1 MLTIY
6 NATETDFNNN
16 GLGFLEDFTINPKI
30 IEELNGELSLSFEY
44 SIDGVNSQ
52 YLIENNIIRANY
64 DGSFQLFKIKKAPK
78 NLKRITIYA
87 LHIFYNLANNF
98 LEDVRPENMNG
109 ASALDHILRNTQYE
123 NSFIAF
129 SDIDNINTAY
139 YVEKNPVQ
147 AIISEDNSLCNLWG
161 GELERDNFT
170 VKLLSRRGAD
180 NGVKISYGKNMKQ
193 FEEAYD
199 DSNFATRIFPK
210 GSNNLKLPEKY
221 IDSPLIDNYPQI
233 VIKPITFDDV
243 TIDENTTEEQALN
256 MLRSKVQELYSAG
269 IDVPKLNV
277 KVDWQDLSK
286 TEEYYSKYNVF
297 ETVRLGDT
305 ITVETHNTTLTTRVI
320 KIIYDCILEK
330 YTNFELGNF
339 KPSFF
344 DNQLQIV
351 KEQIQVNNTSMLN
364 SAKAEATSLINSAN
378 GGYATKTQSEFMI
391 LDTGNPATAQQVSR
405 WNINGLGYSSN
416 GINGVYD
423 TAITKD
429 GKLVLDRAT
438 VGQLDGIYIKGGSIT
453 SDKIDTTV
461 FKNGGTNLIK
471 NSVGSYDYGW
481 TNIHKSYTSTEIKNN
496 TVSQNCFFIS
506 NKASKQI
513 IRVQNGTYTISWK
526 YKKLL
531 ELANAKLK
539 INGNEI
545 VLDSL
550 EWTTDNY
557 TFEVKSNIIEVEI
570 IGDNDDCC
578 YLSDLMCNLGY
589 ISQTWS
595 SANGESSN
603 GGVSISD
610 KIVITAS
617 AAKVRHVMDN
627 DSDRYENTETN
638 AVVGQ
643 WTSEG
648 LDTNSIT
655 ANKATIAGCLIQKHM
670 INNKKHVFFS

>member
-6 NATETDFNNN
+6 SATETDFNNN

-44 SIDGVNSQ
+44 SIDGANSQ
-52 YLIENNIIRANY
+52 YLVEGNMIRANY
-64 DGSFQLFKIKKAPK
+64 DGSFQLFRIKKAPK
-78 NLKRITIYA
+78 NLKRISVYA
-87 LHIFYNLANNF
+87 LHIFYDLANNF

-109 ASALDHILRNTQYE
+109 VSALDHILRNTQYE
-123 NSFIAF
+123 NNFIAF
-129 SDIDNINTAY
+129 SDIDNANTAY
-139 YVEKNPVQ
+139 YIEKNPVQ

-210 GSNNLKLPEKY
+210 GANDLKLPEKY

-243 TIDENTTEEQALN
+243 TIDETTTEEQALN
-256 MLRSKVQELYSAG
+256 MLRNKVQELYSAG

-297 ETVRLGDT
+297 ETVKLGDT
-305 ITVETHNTTLTTRVI
+305 ITVETNNLTLETRVI
-320 KIIYDCILEK
+320 KVVYDCVLRK

-344 DNQLQIV
+344 DNQLQVV
-351 KEQIQVNNTSMLN
+351 KKEIQVNNTSVLN
-364 SAKAEATSLINSAN
+364 SAKVEATSLINSAN

-391 LDTGNPATAQQVSR
+391 LDTGVPATAQKVTR
-405 WNINGLGYSSN
+405 LNIKGLGFAKD
-416 GINGVYD
+416 GINGTYD
-423 TAITKD
+423 VAITGDGDIVADHITLGTLDGELLKAGSVKATAI
-429 GKLVLDRAT
+429 
-438 VGQLDGIYIKGGSIT
+438 
-453 SDKIDTTV
+453 DTNV

-481 TNIHKSYTSTEIKNN
+481 TNIHKGYTSTEIRNN
-496 TVSQNCFFIS
+496 TVSQNCFFIG
-506 NKASKQI
+506 NKSSKQI
-513 IRVQNGTYTISWK
+513 IQVQNGTYTISWK
-526 YKKLL
+526 YKKLI

-539 INGNEI
+539 INGYEI

-557 TFEVKSNIIEVEI
+557 TFEVKSNVIEVEI
-570 IGDNDDCC
+570 IGDTDDCC
-578 YLSDLMCNLGY
+578 YLADLLCNIGY
-589 ISQTWS
+589 IPQIWS

-627 DSDRYENTETN
+627 DSDRYENTETD

-655 ANKATIAGCLIQKHM
+655 SNKATIAGCLIQRHD
-670 INNKKHVFFS
+670 INGRRHTWFS